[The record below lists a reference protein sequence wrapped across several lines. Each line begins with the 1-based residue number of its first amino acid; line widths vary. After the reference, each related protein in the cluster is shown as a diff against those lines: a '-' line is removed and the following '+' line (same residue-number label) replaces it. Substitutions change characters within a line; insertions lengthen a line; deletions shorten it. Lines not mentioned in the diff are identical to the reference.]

1 MIMLVVIPEY
11 RRIISMRHKTGTIT
25 LKSKGERH
33 KPILPMNINMK
44 KSQMKQQQKKNPKP
58 TAAKPFQI
66 GDKNT
71 DLINRTGTIIRCLE
85 NIKLDSYFILYIK
98 LNSKWIKM

>member
-25 LKSKGERH
+25 LKSKGERY

-44 KSQMKQQQKKNPKP
+44 KSQMK
-58 TAAKPFQI
+58 
-66 GDKNT
+66 
-71 DLINRTGTIIRCLE
+71 
-85 NIKLDSYFILYIK
+85 
-98 LNSKWIKM
+98 